1 MEGKNHMGKSI
12 PASGAGAVRI
22 ILKNKKDFH
31 FDLRSKEQE
40 GTRTSYSFD
49 VFYENVSGTLN
60 MAVEDG
66 EIRIAAMNLGLG
78 KVITLSND
86 ENLRKLGT
94 YVLSQLG

>member
-1 MEGKNHMGKSI
+1 MAKTI

-22 ILKNKKDFH
+22 ILKNKQDFH

-40 GTRTSYSFD
+40 GHRMSYIFD

-60 MAVEDG
+60 MAVEEG
-66 EIRIAAMNLGLG
+66 VVKIAALNLGLG

-86 ENLRKLGT
+86 DNLRKLAN
-94 YVLSQLG
+94 YVLGQLG

>member
-1 MEGKNHMGKSI
+1 MAKTI

-40 GTRTSYSFD
+40 GNRTSYLFD

-66 EIRIAAMNLGLG
+66 TIKIAALNLGLG

-86 ENLRKLGT
+86 DNLRKLGS
-94 YVLSQLG
+94 YVLGQLG

>member
-1 MEGKNHMGKSI
+1 MAKTI

-22 ILKNKKDFH
+22 ILKNKQDFH

-40 GTRTSYSFD
+40 GNRTSYIFD

-60 MAVEDG
+60 MAVEEG
-66 EIRIAAMNLGLG
+66 VVKIAALNLGLG

-86 ENLRKLGT
+86 DNLRKLAN
-94 YVLSQLG
+94 YVLGQLG